1 MIVVLRQNHY
11 VLIITNY
18 YFNPPPHS
26 KKKKKI
32 QSSPEDLIF
41 CGDFRVLALFTAQR
55 RALRRRREKRILTI
69 CIHVTYFQSK
79 ASTVEAHWGRYIN
92 HAIRHASTNAT
103 QNMARAQVTSVSLVR
118 GIIILNQK
126 EGTTDN
132 GQTHLTSTSHIKLQ
146 LLIQHKCDTLITV
159 YINTPGKTL
168 GININLPPSSWI
180 SHLSLLTN

>member
-1 MIVVLRQNHY
+1 MCWSLSTTIL
-11 VLIITNY
+11 T
-18 YFNPPPHS
+18 
-26 KKKKKI
+26 KI
-32 QSSPEDLIF
+32 KNKRSPEDLVF

-55 RALRRRREKRILTI
+55 RALRRRREKRVLTI
-69 CIHVTYFQSK
+69 CIHVIYFQSK

-132 GQTHLTSTSHIKLQ
+132 GQTHLTSTSQIKFQ

-159 YINTPGKTL
+159 YINMPGKTL
-168 GININLPPSSWI
+168 GININLPSSSWI

>member
-1 MIVVLRQNHY
+1 MRRVLLALRQNHY
-11 VLIITNY
+11 VLIITNF
-18 YFNPPPHS
+18 YFNKNQKHAR
-26 KKKKKI
+26 
-32 QSSPEDLIF
+32 SPEDLIF

-55 RALRRRREKRILTI
+55 RALRSREKRVLTI
-69 CIHVTYFQSK
+69 CIHVTYLKSK

-132 GQTHLTSTSHIKLQ
+132 RQTHLTSTSQIKLQ

-159 YINTPGKTL
+159 YIKCLGK
-168 GININLPPSSWI
+168 
-180 SHLSLLTN
+180 H